1 MVSALM
7 IRTRRTSSTAAKR
20 YTFLDEVTAR
30 PCHRRPHADAGQATR
45 LGRVFMLPTIRNA
58 SDAEYFRCVLTGF
71 VINEAIDFCGL

>member
-20 YTFLDEVTAR
+20 YTFLDDGTAR
-30 PCHRRPHADAGQATR
+30 PCHRRPDAGQATL
-45 LGRVFMLPTIRNA
+45 LGRLLMLSAIRNA
-58 SDAEYFRCVLTGF
+58 SDAGHFRCVLAGF